1 MSLFVIAT
9 PIGHAKD
16 ISLRAIETLQAA
28 EVVIGE
34 EFKEVSKLLKSLD
47 IKGKPLEVLNEHS
60 TPDDVQAL
68 LKICLEKN
76 VALVSDCGTP
86 GFCDPGAALINL
98 CRKNKVEV
106 RTLPGA
112 SSLMGL
118 LSLSGERINQFIF
131 RGFLPAENEARAAEI
146 KKLKTEKRA
155 VVLMDTPYRLKKLL
169 SELTEAMPTRR
180 ALLTCDLT
188 QETEVVVEAQV
199 KDLSAKLVKDKA
211 EFMLLLFEER

>member
-1 MSLFVIAT
+1 MSLSVIAT
-9 PIGHAKD
+9 PIGNPKD
-16 ISLRAIETLQAA
+16 ISLRAIECLTNA

-47 IKGKPLEVLNEHS
+47 IKGKALEVLNEHS
-60 TPDDVQAL
+60 TPEDVQAL

-86 GFCDPGAALINL
+86 GFCDPGASLIQL
-98 CRKNKVEV
+98 CRKHKLEV

-118 LSLSGERINQFIF
+118 LSLSGERINQFVF

-146 KKLKTEKRA
+146 KKLKTETRPL
-155 VVLMDTPYRLKKLL
+155 VLMDTPYRLKKLL
-169 SELTEAMPTRR
+169 SELSEAMPQRR
-180 ALLTCDLT
+180 ALLACDLT
-188 QETEVVVEAQV
+188 QETEVVIECLV
-199 KDLSAKLVKDKA
+199 KDLSSKLVKEKA
-211 EFMLLLFEER
+211 EFMLLLF

>member
-9 PIGHAKD
+9 PIGDPGD
-16 ISLRAIETLQAA
+16 ISLRAVEALSKAD
-28 EVVIGE
+28 VVIGE

-60 TPDDVQAL
+60 TPEDTQAL
-68 LKICLEKN
+68 LKLCLEKN
-76 VALVSDCGTP
+76 VCLVSDCGTP
-86 GFCDPGAALINL
+86 GFCDPGAALVNL

-118 LSLSGERINQFIF
+118 LSLSGERINQFIS

-155 VVLMDTPYRLKKLL
+155 IILMDTPYRLKKLL
-169 SELTEAMPTRR
+169 AELSEAMPARR

-188 QETEVVVEAQV
+188 QETEVVVEAPV
-199 KDLSAKLVKDKA
+199 RDLSAKLVKEKA
-211 EFMLLLFEER
+211 EFMLLLFEEK

>member
-1 MSLFVIAT
+1 VSLFVIAT

-34 EFKEVSKLLKSLD
+34 EFKEVSKLLKGLD

-60 TPDDVQAL
+60 TPEDVQAL
-68 LKICLEKN
+68 LKLCQSKI

-86 GFCDPGAALINL
+86 GFCDPGAALIHL
-98 CRKNKVEV
+98 CRKNSVEV

-112 SSLMGL
+112 SSIMGL

-131 RGFLPAENEARAAEI
+131 RGFLPAENEARATEI
-146 KKLKTEKRA
+146 KKLKTEKRPMI
-155 VVLMDTPYRLKKLL
+155 LMDTPYRLKKLL
-169 SELTEAMPTRR
+169 TELSEAMPNRR
-180 ALLTCDLT
+180 ALLACDLT
-188 QETEVVVEAQV
+188 QETEMVAEALV
-199 KDLSAKLVKDKA
+199 KDLSSKLIKDKA
-211 EFMLLLFEER
+211 EFMLLLFEEK

>member
-34 EFKEVSKLLKSLD
+34 EFKEVSKLLKGLD

-60 TPDDVQAL
+60 TPEDVQNL
-68 LKICLEKN
+68 LKLCQTKM

-98 CRKNKVEV
+98 CRKNTVEV

-112 SSLMGL
+112 SSIMGL

-146 KKLKTEKRA
+146 KKLKIEKRPMI
-155 VVLMDTPYRLKKLL
+155 LMDTPYRLKKLL
-169 SELTEAMPTRR
+169 TELSEAMPNRR
-180 ALLTCDLT
+180 ALLACDLT
-188 QETEVVVEAQV
+188 QETEMVAEALV
-199 KDLSAKLVKDKA
+199 KDLSSKLIKDKA
-211 EFMLLLFEER
+211 EFMLLLFEEK

>member
-9 PIGHAKD
+9 PIGHPKD
-16 ISLRAIETLQAA
+16 ISLRAIETLQGA

-34 EFKEVSKLLKSLD
+34 EFKEVSKLLKGLE

-60 TPDDVQAL
+60 TPEDVQNL
-68 LKICLEKN
+68 LKICLEKK

-98 CRKNKVEV
+98 CRKNNVEV

-112 SSLMGL
+112 SSIMGL

-131 RGFLPAENEARAAEI
+131 RGFLPAENEARAAEV
-146 KKLKTEKRA
+146 KKLKSEKRA
-155 VVLMDTPYRLKKLL
+155 VILMDTPYRLKKLL
-169 SELTEAMPTRR
+169 AELTEAMPSRR

-199 KDLSAKLVKDKA
+199 KDLSAKLMKDKA
-211 EFMLLLFEER
+211 EFMLLLFEEK